1 MSKRKRAYGLG
12 QATPKTTPNE
22 SSILAKDTHDVTP
35 KNPEEAPSISG
46 RVADDTLKL
55 AKRANDLEAIQK
67 SVADASSIST
77 GIWLSYLFVL
87 FYFAVAAAA
96 VTHTDLLLENPVK
109 LPFLNIELPL
119 IAFFFLAP
127 LIFLVVHA
135 YTMVHFVLL
144 AKKAFRF
151 HHRLFEEFPGAN
163 GNSSIR
169 DGLRQQ
175 LPSNIFVQFLA
186 GPSEIRDTG
195 FGRLLKFIAW
205 ATLVFGPIA
214 LLLLIQIQFLAYHHA
229 IITWTHRIALL
240 TDFLIIWWLWRK
252 ILGGHADL
260 RGWRA
265 WKTSTKASIAIAAST
280 ATFLFSWTV
289 ATFPGEWQRAP
300 LQWFAFAEPT
310 RINAAIFNGDVD
322 PITRRRTSWSSN
334 TLVLPGFNLNEA
346 RKGDL
351 KAYSIDLRGRHLE
364 GAVFEG
370 ANFGKEAD
378 LTGAYLQ
385 GAALSNARLMGA
397 LFDGARLQGASLAG
411 AWLQGSSFDSV
422 YLQGGSLKAKLQ
434 GASLYG
440 ANLQGASFYDTDLQ
454 GTRLD
459 YAHLH
464 GARFSL
470 ARLQATTLANS
481 ELFGVSFERTWLL
494 GVDLSNA
501 NLWRSVW
508 GEDGDN
514 DKAIAE
520 ALRAA
525 DTRWK
530 PRMLQF
536 SQSGYGKYVPWNDK
550 SYASLKKEIESLP
563 EGRYRNLV
571 LERIEQLDCRSQN
584 LTPCDQATPVPK
596 IFTSAVISNADLLF
610 VDQDDPFSKVVA
622 AEIETLVCGDLSKRT
637 GIHEVAKARS
647 SSDFDVINIFRG
659 LVKYYGLR
667 VGGQAQSTLV
677 ARLQARDCLVS
688 KLLTDDDKARLK
700 EFSR

>member
-12 QATPKTTPNE
+12 QATPKSTPNE
-22 SSILAKDTHDVTP
+22 SSTLAKDTHDVMR

-96 VTHTDLLLENPVK
+96 ITHTDLLLENPVK

-144 AKKAFRF
+144 AKKAVRF

-163 GNSSIR
+163 GRNSSIR

-214 LLLLIQIQFLAYHHA
+214 LLLLLQIQFLAYHHA

-240 TDFLIIWWLWRK
+240 TDLLIVWWLWRK
-252 ILGGHADL
+252 ILGGRADL

-265 WKTSTKASIAIAAST
+265 WKTWTKASIAIAASA
-280 ATFLFSWTV
+280 ATLLFSWTV

-300 LQWFAFAEPT
+300 LQWFASAEPT

-322 PITRRRTSWSSN
+322 PITRRRISWSSN
-334 TLVLPGFNLNEA
+334 TLVIPGLNLNEA

-385 GAALSNARLMGA
+385 GATLNGARLLGA
-397 LFDGARLQGASLAG
+397 SLEHAQLQGASLVGAWLPGVSFDGARLQGASL
-411 AWLQGSSFDSV
+411 
-422 YLQGGSLKAKLQ
+422 
-434 GASLYG
+434 YG
-440 ANLQGASFYDTDLQ
+440 ADLQGASFFDADVQ

-459 YAHLH
+459 NARLH
-464 GARFSL
+464 GASFDS
-470 ARLQATTLANS
+470 ARLEATTFDHS
-481 ELFGVSFERTWLL
+481 ELFGVSFKRAELI
-494 GVDLSNA
+494 GVDLSGA
-501 NLWRSVW
+501 KLWRSVW
-508 GEDGDN
+508 DAPSDEAVAG
-514 DKAIAE
+514 

-525 DTRWK
+525 GTRWR
-530 PRMLQF
+530 PYMVLF
-536 SQSGYGKYVPWNDK
+536 PLSGGFGKYVPWSDE

-563 EGRYRNLV
+563 EGRKRAVV
-571 LERIEQLDCRSQN
+571 LERIAQLDCRAQN
-584 LTPCDQATPVPK
+584 LTPCDQATLVPK
-596 IFTSAVISNADLLF
+596 VFTGAVISDADLLF
-610 VDQDDPFSKVVA
+610 LGERDDPFFKAVA
-622 AEIETLVCGDLSKRT
+622 AKIETLVCGDSLKGT
-637 GIHEVAKARS
+637 GIHEITAKARS
-647 SSDFDVINIFRG
+647 LSDFDVINIFRG

-667 VGGQAQSTLV
+667 VVGGRAQSALV
-677 ARLQARDCLVS
+677 ARFQARDCLVS